1 PALPA
6 VEWELHTF
14 ENSLETA
21 NPYKGPPSPELDHA
35 WNKLLAPSA
44 IRISKE
50 DLDRI
55 NRTSVALL
63 DGSGYFGTLDVHH
76 QLHCLRWVRQSL
88 HPDYYGELNTKEQ
101 NRGQHLDH
109 CLDALRQFVMCK
121 ADVSILTYDWMPQ
134 FHRPWPNFEIQH
146 KCANWDHIQDWA
158 EAHSFDGFDE
168 RLVKHPNYHPEL
180 GKITEIT

>member
-1 PALPA
+1 

-63 DGSGYFGTLDVHH
+63 DGSGYFGTLG
-76 QLHCLRWVRQSL
+76 W
-88 HPDYYGELNTKEQ
+88 
-101 NRGQHLDH
+101 
-109 CLDALRQFVMCK
+109 
-121 ADVSILTYDWMPQ
+121 
-134 FHRPWPNFEIQH
+134 
-146 KCANWDHIQDWA
+146 
-158 EAHSFDGFDE
+158 
-168 RLVKHPNYHPEL
+168 
-180 GKITEIT
+180 